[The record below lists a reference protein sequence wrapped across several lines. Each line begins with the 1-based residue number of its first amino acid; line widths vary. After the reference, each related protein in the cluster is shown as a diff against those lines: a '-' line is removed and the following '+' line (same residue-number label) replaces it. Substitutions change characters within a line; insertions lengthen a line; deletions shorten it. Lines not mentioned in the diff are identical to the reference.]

1 MEYTTLFEGS
11 RYANIPKMSDT
22 EHGLMV
28 LPACPVF
35 KRLNTYT
42 VRAGETL
49 SGLAIRFYGQP
60 SYIWAIVVS
69 NELPF
74 PARLASGMS
83 LLIPDR
89 DEVYSYTESGVS

>member
-1 MEYTTLFEGS
+1 MEQTTLFMGS
-11 RYANIPKMSDT
+11 RYAPIPKMYDE

-35 KRLNTYT
+35 NHLNTYT

-49 SGLAIRFYGQP
+49 SGLAIKFYGQP
-60 SYIWAIVVS
+60 NYVWAIVAA

-74 PARLASGMS
+74 PARLVSGMTI
-83 LLIPDR
+83 LIPDR
-89 DEVYSYTESGVS
+89 DEVYSYTESGVR